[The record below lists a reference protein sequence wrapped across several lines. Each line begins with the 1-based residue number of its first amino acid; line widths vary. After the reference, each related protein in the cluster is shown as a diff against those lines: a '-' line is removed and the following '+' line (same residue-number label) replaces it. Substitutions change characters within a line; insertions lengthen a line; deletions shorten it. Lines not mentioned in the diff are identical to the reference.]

1 MAGLMNK
8 GRISTTYVNPVDKGG
23 KGMALAVFCVWW
35 LVYSREEIHKEY
47 IRFGDQWIALLF
59 KKYIYATYV
68 NPIYIGGCKAPRY
81 WCHFMCCVVV
91 GCMVCLYCVVCGV
104 L

>member
-8 GRISTTYVNPVDKGG
+8 GRISTTHVNPVDKNG

-47 IRFGDQWIALLF
+47 IRFGDQWIALSF
-59 KKYIYATYV
+59 KKYIHRYL
-68 NPIYIGGCKAPRY
+68 CKPDLHRRMQSTSILVSFY
-81 WCHFMCCVVV
+81 GLHS
-91 GCMVCLYCVVCGV
+91 
-104 L
+104 

>member
-47 IRFGDQWIALLF
+47 IRFLRPTDNTNEE
-59 KKYIYATYV
+59 KYILLLCT
-68 NPIYIGGCKAPRY
+68 R
-81 WCHFMCCVVV
+81 FT
-91 GCMVCLYCVVCGV
+91 
-104 L
+104 